1 MARAR
6 NQTKSEGE
14 LKCPECGRTFARAA
28 ALGAHRRQAHG
39 VVGASS
45 QSRSSGRRSARTA
58 ASSSAG
64 RASRGTG
71 ATTRRSRS
79 TSTAAA
85 SSDGRGR
92 SGRAADRDAL
102 LKAIFP
108 DGIPP
113 KEDVIRAANAWLD
126 DAERLARMR

>member
-6 NQTKSEGE
+6 NQTKTEGE

-45 QSRSSGRRSARTA
+45 QSRASGRRSARTA
-58 ASSSAG
+58 ASSS
-64 RASRGTG
+64 ASRGTG

-79 TSTAAA
+79 TSAAA
-85 SSDGRGR
+85 SSSDGRGR

-108 DGIPP
+108 GGIPP